1 MNIRREDLK
10 RLRVPAGVAAMLVA
24 IGAAAIVVTDHRLG
38 VAIEARESVRAQ
50 RAAAQE
56 RVSKVSE
63 EEREIRESLIF
74 YQRMQRQGM
83 IGQENRLDWIDS
95 IARIKSQR
103 KLFEIKY
110 SIEPQKALDYP
121 GIVATK
127 TSEFVVSRVKL
138 EMLLLHE
145 EDLLNFLADLRAT
158 GRFHVSVRHCSVS
171 RLERGAVTA
180 GQALLPRLR
189 SECQIDL
196 ITVDEDGPP

>member
-121 GIVATK
+121 GIVAAK

-171 RLERGAVTA
+171 RIERGAVTA

-196 ITVDEDGPP
+196 ITVDEDSPP

>member
-10 RLRVPAGVAAMLVA
+10 RLRVPASVAAMLVA

-110 SIEPQKALDYP
+110 SIEPQKPLDYP
-121 GIVATK
+121 GIVPTK
-127 TSEFVVSRVKL
+127 GGEFVVSRMKL
-138 EMLLLHE
+138 DMLLLHE
-145 EDLLNFLADLRAT
+145 EDLLNFLSDLRAT
-158 GRFHVSVRHCSVS
+158 DRFHVSVRHCSMS
-171 RLERGAVTA
+171 RIERGPVPP
-180 GQALLPRLR
+180 GQALMPRLR

-196 ITVDEDGPP
+196 ITVDQEFAS

>member
-10 RLRVPAGVAAMLVA
+10 HLRVPAGVAAMLVA
-24 IGAAAIVVTDHRLG
+24 LGAAAIVITDHSLG
-38 VAIEARESVRAQ
+38 VAIETREAVRAQ

-110 SIEPQKALDYP
+110 SIEPQKPLDYP
-121 GIVATK
+121 GIVPTK

-145 EDLLNFLADLRAT
+145 EDLLNFLSDLRAT

-171 RLERGAVTA
+171 RIERGAVAA

-196 ITVDEDGPP
+196 ITVDENGTP

>member
-10 RLRVPAGVAAMLVA
+10 RLRLPAGLAVLLIALGTVSVALTEYYLGQA
-24 IGAAAIVVTDHRLG
+24 TDALQT
-38 VAIEARESVRAQ
+38 ARAQ

-83 IGQENRLDWIDS
+83 VGQENRLDWIDA
-95 IARIKSQR
+95 IARIKAER

-110 SIEPQKALDYP
+110 SIEPQKPLDYP
-121 GIVATK
+121 GIVPTK
-127 TSEFVVSRVKL
+127 GGQFVVSRMKL
-138 EMLLLHE
+138 DMLLLHE
-145 EDLLNFLADLRAT
+145 EDLLNFLFDMRAT
-158 GRFHVSVRHCSVS
+158 GRFHVSVRHCSLS
-171 RLERGAVTA
+171 RIERGAVA
-180 GQALLPRLR
+180 PGQALMPRLR

-196 ITVDEDGPP
+196 ITVDQESES

>member
-10 RLRVPAGVAAMLVA
+10 RLRVPASVAAMLVA

-171 RLERGAVTA
+171 RIERGAVTA

>member
-10 RLRVPAGVAAMLVA
+10 RLRLPAGLA
-24 IGAAAIVVTDHRLG
+24 ILLIALGAASVALTDHYLG
-38 VAIEARESVRAQ
+38 QATDALQTARAQ

-83 IGQENRLDWIDS
+83 IGQENRLDWIDA
-95 IARIKSQR
+95 IARIKAER

-110 SIEPQKALDYP
+110 SIEPQKPLDYP
-121 GIVATK
+121 GIVPMK
-127 TSEFVVSRVKL
+127 GGQFVVSRMKL
-138 EMLLLHE
+138 DMLLLHE
-145 EDLLNFLADLRAT
+145 EDLLNFLSDMRAT
-158 GRFHVSVRHCSVS
+158 ERFHVSVRHCSIS
-171 RLERGAVTA
+171 RIERGAVA
-180 GQALLPRLR
+180 PGQALMPRLR

-196 ITVDEDGPP
+196 VTVDQESES

>member
-10 RLRVPAGVAAMLVA
+10 HLRVPGGIAALLVA
-24 IGAAAIVVTDHRLG
+24 LGATAIAVSDNYLG
-38 VAIEARESVRAQ
+38 RATEAREAARAQ

-56 RVSKVSE
+56 RVSKVFE

-83 IGQENRLDWIDS
+83 IGQENRLDWIDA
-95 IARIKSQR
+95 IARIKSER

-110 SIEPQKALDYP
+110 NIEPQKSLDYP
-121 GIVATK
+121 GIVPMK
-127 TSEFVVSRVKL
+127 TGDFVVSRMKL

-145 EDLLNFLADLRAT
+145 EDLLNFLSDLRAT
-158 GRFHVSVRHCSVS
+158 GRFHVSVRHCTMS
-171 RLERGAVTA
+171 RIERGTIAA

-196 ITVDEDGPP
+196 ITLAENAS